1 MTPLK
6 ISDNAE
12 KRLFST
18 QLLPLTLLSLLFKM
32 MEIISRDALSICYDH
47 SPASFVVAMG
57 TTMLSKEKNKASVR
71 VEIGLGR

>member
-1 MTPLK
+1 
-6 ISDNAE
+6 
-12 KRLFST
+12 
-18 QLLPLTLLSLLFKM
+18 M

-57 TTMLSKEKNKASVR
+57 TTMLSKEMNKASVR